1 MEPKFN
7 PTYFDAGDPAQIHN
21 ILRASGRR
29 GAIPQRFDEYYR
41 CYPMV
46 MCPGAERE
54 HLNYGGKI
62 LMPTSALDKLTRLHI
77 TYPML
82 FELYNGQK
90 QRTTHAGVLEFVA
103 EEGKVYLP
111 NWVSY
116 PNLRGIFYLTY
127 DVDDADSFT

>member
-1 MEPKFN
+1 
-7 PTYFDAGDPAQIHN
+7 
-21 ILRASGRR
+21 
-29 GAIPQRFDEYYR
+29 
-41 CYPMV
+41 MV

-82 FELYNGQK
+82 FELHNGQT
-90 QRTTHAGVLEFVA
+90 QCTTHAGVLEFVA

-111 NWVSY
+111 NWVG
-116 PNLRGIFYLTY
+116 R
-127 DVDDADSFT
+127 